1 MSNVVSCEQFL
12 LLRTAGEQQR
22 MARSMRG
29 LVQAVDQFVEVV
41 DQACLE
47 AKSELEV
54 ALKRTDA
61 LQRLGAAE
69 RERAKAALD
78 HGGLDILIAERD
90 RLLSDRQQRRADP
103 PGSSET

>member
-1 MSNVVSCEQFL
+1 MSNVVSCEHFL

-22 MARSMRG
+22 MAESMRD

-54 ALKRTDA
+54 ALKRTDD

-69 RERAKAALD
+69 RERAQAALD
-78 HGGLDILIAERD
+78 NGGLDILIAERD
-90 RLLSDRQQRRADP
+90 RLLADRQQRQTGGP
-103 PGSSET
+103 PAG

>member
-12 LLRTAGEQQR
+12 LRRTAGEQQR
-22 MARSMRG
+22 VAESMRG
-29 LVQAVDQFVEVV
+29 LAQAVDHFVEVV
-41 DQACLE
+41 DQACAE

-54 ALKRTDA
+54 ALKRTGD
-61 LQRLGAAE
+61 LQRHGAAE

-90 RLLSDRQQRRADP
+90 RLLSDSQQRQTGGP
-103 PGSSET
+103 PTE